1 MRGWHNTP
9 HPHASDQRIVT
20 ELLEA
25 ALSSTETPTPAGN
38 DGLPLL
44 GETLSFVKNPFRF
57 IEERLALHGKI
68 FRSNVLGR
76 KTAVVAGPE
85 AAGHFIDANI
95 VMREGSMPPHV
106 QELFGG
112 RSLPLLDGE
121 VHSARK
127 KIVNQAFNRAA
138 IAAYLPIIEEKV
150 ERSFRAWPA
159 AGEFRWLDE
168 LKRLSIEVIC
178 TTVMGMSPG
187 DEMDRMSQ
195 DYGILT
201 NGFATLPINIPGTRY
216 RKALQARDRI
226 LEVHRRLVRERRQ
239 TPAGDGLSRMLA
251 AAATSGA
258 VLSDDDAVLEL
269 HHIVI
274 AGYIVFAELGSI
286 VQQLTAHPDVRTK
299 VAAEIAAMAPQGAL
313 SLETLMAM
321 PYLLQFVNEVKRLCP
336 ILPAV
341 FGKTKKPLDFGG
353 VSVPAGWMVM
363 WAVTPSHVAQS
374 MYTNPTAFDPDR
386 FSPERAED
394 KRHEHAFAPQGAG
407 PVTGHRCPGLDFATY
422 FMEVFAVVLLRGYSW
437 KLPPQ
442 NFELDFSKTPPEP
455 KDALRATV
463 TAK

>member
-1 MRGWHNTP
+1 MTALP
-9 HPHASDQRIVT
+9 IHPLSGEWRIVRCMST
-20 ELLEA
+20 LEA
-25 ALSSTETPTPAGN
+25 PLPPGN
-38 DGLPLL
+38 DGLPLV
-44 GETLSFVKNPFRF
+44 GETLSFAKNPFRF
-57 IEERLALHGKI
+57 IEERLARHGRI

-85 AAGHFIDANI
+85 AAGHFIDPDVI
-95 VMREGSMPPHV
+95 MREGSMPPHV

-127 KIVNQAFNRAA
+127 KLVTQAFNRAA
-138 IAAYLPIIEEKV
+138 LTAYLPIIQQTV
-150 ERSFRAWPA
+150 ERYFRTWTA
-159 AGEFRWLDE
+159 AGEMRWLDE

-178 TTVMGMSPG
+178 TTVMGMPTG
-187 DEMDRMSQ
+187 NEMDRLRE

-201 NGFATLPINIPGTRY
+201 SGFATLPINIPGTRY

-226 LEVHRRLVRERRQ
+226 LDVLRRLVRERRQ
-239 TPAGDGLSRMLA
+239 TPTNDGLSRILSA
-251 AAATSGA
+251 AMTSDAA
-258 VLSDDDAVLEL
+258 LSDDDAALEL

-274 AGYIVFAELGSI
+274 AGFIVYGELGSI
-286 VQQLTAHPDVRTK
+286 VQQLTAHPDVRAK
-299 VAAEIAAMAPQGAL
+299 LAAEIAAKAPAGSL
-313 SLETLMAM
+313 SLETLMTM
-321 PYLLQFVNEVKRLCP
+321 PYLLQVVNEVKRLCP
-336 ILPAV
+336 IVPAV
-341 FGKTKKPLDFGG
+341 FGKTKAPLQFDG

-374 MYTNPTAFDPDR
+374 AYTNPTAFDPDR

-422 FMEVFAVVLLRGYSW
+422 FMEVFAVVLLRGYDW
-437 KLPPQ
+437 QIPPQ
-442 NFELDFSKTPPEP
+442 NFEVDFSKTPPEP

-463 TAK
+463 RAK

>member
-1 MRGWHNTP
+1 MST
-9 HPHASDQRIVT
+9 T
-20 ELLEA
+20 EG
-25 ALSSTETPTPAGN
+25 PRPAGS

-44 GETLSFVKNPFRF
+44 GETLPFAKNPFRF
-57 IEERLALHGKI
+57 IDERLSRHGRI

-85 AAGHFIDANI
+85 AAGKFIDEDVI
-95 VMREGSMPPHV
+95 KREGSMPPHV

-127 KIVNQAFNRAA
+127 KLVNQAFNRAA
-138 IAAYLPIIEEKV
+138 ITAYLPIIEQTV
-150 ERSFRAWPA
+150 ERYARTWVPS
-159 AGEFRWLDE
+159 GEMRLMDE
-168 LKRLSIEVIC
+168 LKRLAIEVIC
-178 TTVMGMSPG
+178 TTVMGMPPG
-187 DEMDRMSQ
+187 NEMDRLRE

-201 NGFATLPINIPGTRY
+201 NGFASLPVNVPGTRY

-226 LEVHRRLVRERRQ
+226 LDVLRRLVRERRQ
-239 TPAGDGLSRMLA
+239 SPTDDGLSRMLGA
-251 AAATSGA
+251 AVASDTALSEFDAA
-258 VLSDDDAVLEL
+258 LEL

-274 AGYIVFAELGSI
+274 AGFIVFAELGSI
-286 VQQLTAHPDVRTK
+286 VQQLTAHPDVRAKLT
-299 VAAEIAAMAPQGAL
+299 AEVEAVAPQGSL

-321 PYLLQFVNEVKRLCP
+321 PYLLQVVNEVKRLTP
-336 ILPAV
+336 IVPAV
-341 FGKTKKPLDFGG
+341 FGKTKKPLEFDG

-374 MYTNPTAFDPDR
+374 SYTNPTAFDPDR

-407 PVTGHRCPGLDFATY
+407 PATGHRCPGLDFATY
-422 FMEVFAVVLLRGYSW
+422 IMEIFAVVLLRGYTWSI
-437 KLPPQ
+437 PPQ
-442 NFELDFSKTPPEP
+442 NFEMDYSKTPPEP
-455 KDALRATV
+455 KDGLRATV